1 MEDKDTARLQARKQ
15 EKGAAHHGRKN
26 AQAATRRCARPR
38 TANIERQAEEP
49 KYRNI
54 APLPHKVFDVKR
66 AEYKAVTTPI
76 DPRIKIRVQVD
87 FKAYEDLGWNVQ

>member
-1 MEDKDTARLQARKQ
+1 MS
-15 EKGAAHHGRKN
+15 GS
-26 AQAATRRCARPR
+26 
-38 TANIERQAEEP
+38 ERQAEEP